1 MDFFDDVAAL
11 AAGEQEETQLED
23 LVEVYERDGVNW
35 VLKLWRRDV
44 LLQTFDA
51 DANGLQIRSPFAAG
65 DRTGRDREASPFAPF
80 P

>member
-1 MDFFDDVAAL
+1 MDFFDDVGAL

-65 DRTGRDREASPFAPF
+65 DRTGRDREASSFAPF